1 MVEGEG
7 KETLF
12 NKPEAKIIASAIT
25 VGATTIAASLDKI
38 AEAIF
43 ALVHTMDV
51 KNPTPE
57 K

>member
-1 MVEGEG
+1 MVEGDG

>member
-1 MVEGEG
+1 MVEGDG
-7 KETLF
+7 KETFF
-12 NKPEAKIIASAIT
+12 NRQDAKI
-25 VGATTIAASLDKI
+25 IAASLDKI